1 MESDTESQDRIK
13 TTERIFQIVELLM
26 REDGLSFTEVAN
38 HLDLSRSSAYRHL
51 TSLER
56 QGYVIKESE
65 KYYPGMQ
72 FLDVGEYVRTRKSVY
87 EMIEPKIEKL
97 AERTDERAEFIV
109 EEHGTGIFVHREVG
123 ENAVHTNTRIGRSI
137 PLHASAAGKAILA
150 HYPTQRVEEI
160 VESQGLEE
168 LTQHTITD
176 ADELLDELTEIRETS
191 IAYNDQ
197 ELIEGLRAVGV
208 PILDGDDVIG
218 GISITGP
225 TSRFQGEKLKNEYPD
240 LLLGVA
246 NELELNIAFRDE

>member
-1 MESDTESQDRIK
+1 MESDTGSQDRIK

-26 REDGLSFTEVAN
+26 REDGLSFTEVADR
-38 HLDLSRSSAYRHL
+38 LDLSRSSAYRHL

-65 KYYPGMQ
+65 KYYPGMR
-72 FLDVGEYVRTRKSVY
+72 FLDIGEYVRTRKAVY
-87 EMIEPKIEKL
+87 EMIEPKIRKL
-97 AERTDERAEFIV
+97 AESTDERAEFIV
-109 EEHGTGIFVHREVG
+109 EEHGTGIFVHREEG
-123 ENAVHTNTRIGRSI
+123 ENAVHTNTRIGRSL

-150 HYPTQRVEEI
+150 HYPTHRVEKI
-160 VESQGLEE
+160 VDSQGLEE
-168 LTQHTITD
+168 LTRHTITD
-176 ADELLDELTEIRETS
+176 LDELLDELAEIRETS

-208 PILDGDDVIG
+208 PILDGEEVIG

-225 TSRFQGEKLKNEYPD
+225 TSRFQGEKLTNEYPD